1 MGTDA
6 NGNYKSQNFD
16 EGLLRKRSQ
25 FMWPGPLRRIRFQF
39 TGPSVQAILD
49 RIPTARV
56 VEKKNEVSTIEA
68 EVYGDGIKMFLLS
81 QGSWVKVLGPE
92 EFVREMKDEITKM
105 QELYQAPA
113 FFFIYFK
120 LIVY

>member
-1 MGTDA
+1 MANVSLAMEGKTMGIDA

-56 VEKKNEVSTIEA
+56 VEKKME
-68 EVYGDGIKMFLLS
+68 
-81 QGSWVKVLGPE
+81 
-92 EFVREMKDEITKM
+92 
-105 QELYQAPA
+105 
-113 FFFIYFK
+113 
-120 LIVY
+120 